1 MASLYDGGASTT
13 QRMCDMLDVFSDPEH
28 LESQL
33 NYPFYGLTSNNQTHN
48 SYSCPGLTTRT

>member
-33 NYPFYGLTSNNQTHN
+33 KYPFHGLMQNNHTHN
-48 SYSCPGLTTRT
+48 PYSCPGVTT